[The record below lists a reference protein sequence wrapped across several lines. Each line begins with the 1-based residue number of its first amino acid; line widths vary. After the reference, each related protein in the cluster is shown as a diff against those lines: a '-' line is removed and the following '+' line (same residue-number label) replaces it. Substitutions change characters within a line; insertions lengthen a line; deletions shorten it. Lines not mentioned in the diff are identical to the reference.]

1 MPRLVYRPE
10 HPEADEFGMVDVAVA
25 GPRYASEAACAI
37 HSDEM
42 DATRHMADGNYYTS
56 KHKFRQ
62 ATKDHGCIEVG
73 NEVAALTKPRQ
84 PIQLDRR
91 KRADDIRKSIY
102 ELKNGIRGR
111 NL

>member
-25 GPRYASEAACAI
+25 GPRYASDAACAI

-73 NEVAALTKPRQ
+73 NEVAALTKPRKPVPLSREARRDAIRQ
-84 PIQLDRR
+84 SIRQL
-91 KRADDIRKSIY
+91 K
-102 ELKNGIRGR
+102 GW
-111 NL
+111 